1 MVSDSTRP
9 VLLVV
14 LQCPW
19 KKGDLRNGWNPRIWR
34 KELWL
39 SRTGIR
45 LKEALPT
52 EIFRVTV
59 CNANPTLADSPDGVF
74 PADLVHLRR
83 VVRRIQ
89 PSVILACGSVAQ
101 KAAAE
106 ILIDVPVV
114 AMKHPAYRLLSR
126 QMTAEIKS
134 QLVQL
139 AMEMFVRS

>member
-1 MVSDSTRP
+1 MKSKP

-14 LQCPW
+14 LQCTW
-19 KKGDLRNGWNPRIWR
+19 RKGGLSNGWNPRVWR
-34 KELWL
+34 RELWL

-45 LKEALPT
+45 LQEALPT
-52 EIFRVTV
+52 DIFEVKV

-83 VVRRIQ
+83 VIHRIQ
-89 PSVILACGSVAQ
+89 PSVVLTCGSVAQ
-101 KAAAE
+101 RAVASMA
-106 ILIDVPVV
+106 ISVPVV

-139 AMEMFVRS
+139 AVEMLVRG